1 VWGHEVRGTS
11 DTRCMNGLLIAVA
24 GGSAGAILTLLAGVP
39 GAIRN
44 HDRLV
49 AKADDDLAQW
59 ISDECVRL
67 ERELDDYKSEASL
80 RLAADSYLRGIAH
93 LKEGALHRYRDEERL
108 VQSRVG
114 EWRDAE
120 GFVHWL
126 LRRLWFFY
134 SFPSLETPEE
144 VSPILDGWR
153 EEVSRGL
160 VSAPVSDPTQR
171 SLDWA
176 LRKYGVQAE
185 PWDRYSA
192 T

>member
-1 VWGHEVRGTS
+1 M
-11 DTRCMNGLLIAVA
+11 DGLLIALA

-49 AKADDDLAQW
+49 AQADDDLAQW

-67 ERELDDYKSEASL
+67 ERELNDYQKEAGR
-80 RLAADSYLRGIAH
+80 RLDAESYLQGIAH

-114 EWRDAE
+114 EWHDAE

-134 SFPSLETPEE
+134 SFPSLETPEK

-153 EEVSRGL
+153 EDAARGL
-160 VSAPVSDPTQR
+160 LSAPVSDPTKR
-171 SLDWA
+171 PLDWA
-176 LRKYGVQAE
+176 LRKYGVEAE
-185 PWDRYSA
+185 PWDRYS
-192 T
+192 TSE